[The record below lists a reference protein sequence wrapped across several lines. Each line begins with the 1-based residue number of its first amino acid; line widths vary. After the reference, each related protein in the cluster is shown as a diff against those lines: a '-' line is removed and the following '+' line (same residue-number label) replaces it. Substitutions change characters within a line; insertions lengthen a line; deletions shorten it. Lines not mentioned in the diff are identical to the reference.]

1 MQQYLLQNANILL
14 DDKMTERFETY
25 YRFLVSEN
33 EKYNLT
39 AITEHD
45 EVWCKHFADSMLGS
59 KFVPHGASLVD
70 VGCGAGFPSVP
81 LAIARPD
88 IRPTLVD
95 SLTKRVNFCTELCG
109 KVGVSANVVH
119 ARAEDFAKDNRQRFD
134 VAVARAVAPLN
145 ILLEYLAP
153 LVRVG
158 GSVVAYKTDESEVV
172 LAKNAANILGLTFVS
187 ANRFVLPDGSNRC
200 LLEYKKVKNTPLV
213 YPRGQNKPRTCPL

>member
-25 YRFLVSEN
+25 YRFLVAEN

-39 AITEHD
+39 AITEHG

-59 KFVPHGASLVD
+59 KFVPLGASLVD

-119 ARAEDFAKDNRQRFD
+119 SRAEDFAKDNRQRFD

-200 LLEYKKVKNTPLV
+200 LLLYKKVKNTPLV
-213 YPRGQNKPRTCPL
+213 YPRGQNKPRKCPL

>member
-1 MQQYLLQNANILL
+1 MKQYLLQNANILL

-95 SLTKRVNFCTELCG
+95 SLTKRVNFCMELCG

-213 YPRGQNKPRTCPL
+213 YPRGQNKPRKCPL

>member
-25 YRFLVSEN
+25 YSFLVSEN

-119 ARAEDFAKDNRQRFD
+119 SRAEDFAKDNRQRFD

-213 YPRGQNKPRTCPL
+213 YPRGQNKPRKCPL

>member
-158 GSVVAYKTDESEVV
+158 GLVVAYKTDESEVV

-187 ANRFVLPDGSNRC
+187 ANSFVLPDGSNRC

-213 YPRGQNKPRTCPL
+213 YPRGQNKPRKCPL

>member
-88 IRPTLVD
+88 IRQTLVD

-213 YPRGQNKPRTCPL
+213 YPRGQNKPRKCPL

>member
-187 ANRFVLPDGSNRC
+187 ANRFVLTDGSNRC
-200 LLEYKKVKNTPLV
+200 LLLYKKVKNTPLV
-213 YPRGQNKPRTCPL
+213 YPRGQNKPRKCPL

>member
-14 DDKMTERFETY
+14 DDEMTERFETY

-200 LLEYKKVKNTPLV
+200 LLEYKKGKNTPLV
-213 YPRGQNKPRTCPL
+213 YPRGQNKPRKCPL

>member
-14 DDKMTERFETY
+14 DDKMIERFETY

-59 KFVPHGASLVD
+59 KLVPHGASLVD

-95 SLTKRVNFCTELCG
+95 SLTKRVNFCTELCR

-200 LLEYKKVKNTPLV
+200 LLLYKKVKNTPLV
-213 YPRGQNKPRTCPL
+213 YPRGQNKPRKCPL

>member
-213 YPRGQNKPRTCPL
+213 YPRGQNKPRKCPL

>member
-14 DDKMTERFETY
+14 DDKMTERIETY

-59 KFVPHGASLVD
+59 KFVPYGASLVD

-158 GSVVAYKTDESEVV
+158 GSVVAYKTDEGEVV

-213 YPRGQNKPRTCPL
+213 YPRGQNKPRKCPL

>member
-153 LVRVG
+153 LVRVC

-213 YPRGQNKPRTCPL
+213 YPRGQNKPRKCPL

>member
-59 KFVPHGASLVD
+59 KFVPHGAS
-70 VGCGAGFPSVP
+70 
-81 LAIARPD
+81 
-88 IRPTLVD
+88 LVD

-213 YPRGQNKPRTCPL
+213 YPRGQNKPRKCPL

>member
-59 KFVPHGASLVD
+59 KFVPQGASLVD

-158 GSVVAYKTDESEVV
+158 GLVVAYKTDESEVV

-213 YPRGQNKPRTCPL
+213 YPRGQNKPRKCPL

>member
-14 DDKMTERFETY
+14 DDKITERFETY

-109 KVGVSANVVH
+109 NVGVSANVVH

-213 YPRGQNKPRTCPL
+213 YPRGQNKPRKCPL

>member
-33 EKYNLT
+33 EKYNLA

-158 GSVVAYKTDESEVV
+158 GSVVAYKTDESEVA

-200 LLEYKKVKNTPLV
+200 LLLYKKVKNTPLV
-213 YPRGQNKPRTCPL
+213 YPRGQNKPRKCPL

>member
-14 DDKMTERFETY
+14 DEKMTERFETY
-25 YRFLVSEN
+25 YRFLVSES

-109 KVGVSANVVH
+109 KLGVSANVVH

-213 YPRGQNKPRTCPL
+213 YPRGQNKPRKCPL

>member
-81 LAIARPD
+81 LAIARQD

-158 GSVVAYKTDESEVV
+158 CSVVAYKTDESEVV

-213 YPRGQNKPRTCPL
+213 YPRGQNKPRKCPL

>member
-70 VGCGAGFPSVP
+70 VGCGAGFP
-81 LAIARPD
+81 
-88 IRPTLVD
+88 
-95 SLTKRVNFCTELCG
+95 
-109 KVGVSANVVH
+109 
-119 ARAEDFAKDNRQRFD
+119 
-134 VAVARAVAPLN
+134 
-145 ILLEYLAP
+145 
-153 LVRVG
+153 
-158 GSVVAYKTDESEVV
+158 
-172 LAKNAANILGLTFVS
+172 
-187 ANRFVLPDGSNRC
+187 
-200 LLEYKKVKNTPLV
+200 
-213 YPRGQNKPRTCPL
+213 

>member
-59 KFVPHGASLVD
+59 KFLPHGASLVD

-213 YPRGQNKPRTCPL
+213 YPRGQNKPRKCPL

>member
-39 AITEHD
+39 AITEQD
-45 EVWCKHFADSMLGS
+45 EVWCKHFVDSMLGS
-59 KFVPHGASLVD
+59 KLVPHGASLVD

-172 LAKNAANILGLTFVS
+172 LAKNAANTLGLTFVS

-213 YPRGQNKPRTCPL
+213 YPRGQNKPRKCPL

>member
-25 YRFLVSEN
+25 YSFLVSEN

-213 YPRGQNKPRTCPL
+213 YPRGQNKPRKCPL

>member
-158 GSVVAYKTDESEVV
+158 GLVVAYKTDESEVV

-213 YPRGQNKPRTCPL
+213 YPRGQNKPRKCPL

>member
-39 AITEHD
+39 AITEHG

-213 YPRGQNKPRTCPL
+213 YPRGQNKPRKCPL

>member
-109 KVGVSANVVH
+109 KVGVSAKVVH
-119 ARAEDFAKDNRQRFD
+119 ARAEDFAKDNCQRFD

-213 YPRGQNKPRTCPL
+213 YPRGQNKPRKCPL

>member
-119 ARAEDFAKDNRQRFD
+119 ARAEDFAKDNCQRFD

-200 LLEYKKVKNTPLV
+200 LLEYKKVKNTPFV
-213 YPRGQNKPRTCPL
+213 YPRGQNKPRKCPL

>member
-109 KVGVSANVVH
+109 KVGVSAKVVH

-200 LLEYKKVKNTPLV
+200 LLLYKKVKNTPLV
-213 YPRGQNKPRTCPL
+213 YPRGQNKPRKCPL

>member
-95 SLTKRVNFCTELCG
+95 SLTKRVNFCTEVCG

-158 GSVVAYKTDESEVV
+158 GLVVAYKTDESEVV

-213 YPRGQNKPRTCPL
+213 YPRGQNKPRKCPL

>member
-109 KVGVSANVVH
+109 KVGVAANVVH

-213 YPRGQNKPRTCPL
+213 YPRGQNKPRKCPL

>member
-134 VAVARAVAPLN
+134 EAVARAVAPLN

-213 YPRGQNKPRTCPL
+213 YPRGQNKPRKCPL

>member
-39 AITEHD
+39 AITEHG

-200 LLEYKKVKNTPLV
+200 LLLYQKVKNTPLV
-213 YPRGQNKPRTCPL
+213 YPRGQNKPRKCPL

>member
-45 EVWCKHFADSMLGS
+45 EVWCKHFVDSMLGS
-59 KFVPHGASLVD
+59 KFVPQGASLVD

-95 SLTKRVNFCTELCG
+95 SLTKRVNFCTELCR

-187 ANRFVLPDGSNRC
+187 ANRFVLPDGCNRC

-213 YPRGQNKPRTCPL
+213 YPRGQNKPRKCPL

>member
-25 YRFLVSEN
+25 YRFLVAEN

-39 AITEHD
+39 AITEHG

-200 LLEYKKVKNTPLV
+200 LLLYKKVKNTPLV
-213 YPRGQNKPRTCPL
+213 YPRGQNKPRKCPL

>member
-1 MQQYLLQNANILL
+1 MQQYLLQNANISL
-14 DDKMTERFETY
+14 DERMTEKLETY
-25 YRFLVSEN
+25 YRYLVSEN

-81 LAIARPD
+81 LSIARPD

-200 LLEYKKVKNTPLV
+200 LLLYKKVKNTPLV
-213 YPRGQNKPRTCPL
+213 YPRGQNKPRKCPL

>member
-119 ARAEDFAKDNRQRFD
+119 SRAEDFAKDNRQRFD

-213 YPRGQNKPRTCPL
+213 YPRGQNKPRKCPL

>member
-200 LLEYKKVKNTPLV
+200 LLVYKKVKNTPLV
-213 YPRGQNKPRTCPL
+213 YPRGQNKPRKCPL

>member
-1 MQQYLLQNANILL
+1 M
-14 DDKMTERFETY
+14 
-25 YRFLVSEN
+25 SEN

-39 AITEHD
+39 AITEHN
-45 EVWCKHFADSMLGS
+45 EVWCKHFVDSMLGS
-59 KFVPHGASLVD
+59 KFVPYGASLVD

-119 ARAEDFAKDNRQRFD
+119 ARVEDFAKDNRQRFD

-213 YPRGQNKPRTCPL
+213 YPRGQNKPRKCPL

>member
-119 ARAEDFAKDNRQRFD
+119 TRAEDFAKDNRQRFD

-200 LLEYKKVKNTPLV
+200 LLLYKKVKNTPLV
-213 YPRGQNKPRTCPL
+213 YPRGQNKPRKCPL

>member
-14 DDKMTERFETY
+14 DNKMTERFETY

-200 LLEYKKVKNTPLV
+200 LLLYKKVKNTPLV
-213 YPRGQNKPRTCPL
+213 YPRGQNKPRKCPL

>member
-213 YPRGQNKPRTCPL
+213 YPRGQNKPRKYPL